1 MGLFNKTPKA
11 AEPLAPVP
19 APIGVFR
26 HFTQHP
32 QQLALQVR
40 ERKVSISGDDFAV
53 KDAVTKQT
61 AFKVEGKA
69 FSLSD
74 KKEVKDAN
82 GTHLFTIRKKHIAIH
97 STYQGLD
104 PTSEEQLFVVKSSF
118 SLGTKLTATFNNKA
132 GDGQEVTL
140 HLKGDLVRGAA
151 RVAACVRTLLT
162 LPCALCSLTAAQRSP
177 QQRVCPSLG
186 SLARFSMPASCCV
199 SGMNPPD
206 LFPWLTSPLPPVDQ
220 QTYVLTVAPGVDA
233 ALLLA
238 ICICL
243 DEKANE
249 KK

>member
-1 MGLFNKTPKA
+1 MKC
-11 AEPLAPVP
+11 
-19 APIGVFR
+19 
-26 HFTQHP
+26 
-32 QQLALQVR
+32 
-40 ERKVSISGDDFAV
+40 GD
-53 KDAVTKQT
+53 K

-118 SLGTKLTATFNNKA
+118 SLGTKLTATFINKA

-151 RVAACVRTLLT
+151 RVPACMRTLLT
-162 LPCALCSLTAAQRSP
+162 LPCALCSLTAAQKSP
-177 QQRVCPSLG
+177 RQRACPSPG
-186 SLARFSMPASCCV
+186 SLARFSMPARCCV
-199 SGMNPPD
+199 SGKGPSRLPP
-206 LFPWLTSPLPPVDQ
+206 FPPRLTSALPPVDQ